1 MNCVLGDRVKKF
13 LGLLSVVL
21 LASCASMDQRFA
33 NVEDRAHPGVK
44 VFLDYQ
50 SAVKKSQQFDET
62 LHGYFSPSMRPR
74 FKDMIGWHKLVYTA
88 SFRALRL
95 GDCESIYITEDFP
108 DRILVNCEGP
118 YLYESPFGY
127 SREESMH
134 LRVYIVRISEGEW
147 VIGRSGLTHT
157 MDGGESVSRSTG
169 LKFRK

>member
-1 MNCVLGDRVKKF
+1 MLENKVKKIV
-13 LGLLSVVL
+13 GLLLMVL
-21 LASCASMDQRFA
+21 LVSCASMDQRFA
-33 NVEDRAHPGVK
+33 DVEDRAHPGVK

-50 SAVKKSQQFDET
+50 SAAKKSQQFDKE
-62 LHGYFSPSMRPR
+62 LQAYFSPSTQQR
-74 FKDMIGWHKLVYTA
+74 FADMIGWQKLVYSA
-88 SFRALRL
+88 SFRALHL
-95 GDCESIYITEDFP
+95 GDCESIYITENFP

-127 SREESMH
+127 SREERMH

-147 VIGRSGLTHT
+147 AIGRSGLTHT